1 MLRGARLGLGFVAF
15 VAILF
20 FFHAQWLPWVGWYL
34 VNSEAPQKA
43 DAIFV
48 LGGDQFGERIVHAAE
63 LARQGFA
70 PKVYVS
76 GPAGIFD
83 YYESDLSIEFAK
95 RRGYGD
101 VTFVALPNTCKSTQ
115 DEAERYMPEFRRMGF
130 QHVLV
135 VTSNFHTRRAG
146 RIMRAAGAE
155 PQIHMIAAAAR
166 EFHPEDWWQRRQ
178 DQKNLFMEWSK
189 TFANWLGL

>member
-1 MLRGARLGLGFVAF
+1 LLRGTRRWIGWAALAA
-15 VAILF
+15 AIVL
-20 FFHAQWLPWVGWYL
+20 FHAQWLPLLGWYL
-34 VNSEAPQKA
+34 VQSEAPRKA

-48 LGGDQFGERIVHAAE
+48 LGGDHFGERIVHAAE
-63 LARQGFA
+63 LARQGYA

-83 YYESDLSIEFAK
+83 HFESDLSIEFAK
-95 RRGYGD
+95 RRGYTD
-101 VTFVALPNTCKSTQ
+101 VTFVALENECKSTR

-130 QHVLV
+130 RHVLV

-155 PQIHMIAAAAR
+155 PEIHMIAAAAR
-166 EFHPEDWWQRRQ
+166 EFRPADWWHRRQ

-189 TFANWLGL
+189 TFANWVGM

>member
-1 MLRGARLGLGFVAF
+1 LLRRARRWLAVA
-15 VAILF
+15 AIAALMVLL
-20 FFHAQWLPWVGWYL
+20 HAQWLPAVAWFL
-34 VNSEAPQKA
+34 VDSEAPQKA

-63 LARQGFA
+63 LARQGYA
-70 PKVYVS
+70 SKVYVS

-83 YYESDLSIEFAK
+83 YHESDLSIEFAR
-95 RRGYGD
+95 RRGYSD
-101 VTFVALPNTCKSTQ
+101 VTFVALKNDCKSTR

-146 RIMRAAGAE
+146 RILRAAGAE
-155 PQIHMIAAAAR
+155 PRIHMIAAAAR
-166 EFHPEDWWQRRQ
+166 EFHPDDWWHRRQ

-189 TFANWLGL
+189 TFANWIGM